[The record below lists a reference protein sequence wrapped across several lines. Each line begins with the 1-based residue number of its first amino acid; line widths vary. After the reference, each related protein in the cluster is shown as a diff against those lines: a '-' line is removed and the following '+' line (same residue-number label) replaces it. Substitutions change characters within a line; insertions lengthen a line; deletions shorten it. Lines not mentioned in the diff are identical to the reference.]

1 MFFERGVYRIEHDP
15 ERTREFYAQA
25 PDALCDCAGCRN
37 FRAAVSRMSGE
48 LRAFLE
54 QFGIDPAKPAEMS
67 VVYAPAKDALCYN
80 GFYHFCGEIREG
92 REAYI
97 QTGER
102 SFELDQR
109 YIISMG
115 DPGDN
120 EQVWF
125 RPDCALLDANF
136 PRPVAQVEVF
146 FNLPW
151 VLVEENTYP

>member
-1 MFFERGVYRIEHDP
+1 MIFERGVYGIEHDP

-25 PDALCDCAGCRN
+25 PDTLCDCAGCRN
-37 FRAAVSRMSGE
+37 FRAAVSRMSGG
-48 LRAFLE
+48 LRSFLE

-67 VVYAPAKDALCYN
+67 VVYAPAKDELCYN

-109 YIISMG
+109 YIISTG
-115 DPGDN
+115 EE
-120 EQVWF
+120 EQAWF
-125 RPDCALLDANF
+125 LTKCALLEPDF
-136 PRPVAQVEVF
+136 PRPAAQVEVF

-151 VLVEENTYP
+151 VLEEENTYP

>member
-1 MFFERGVYRIEHDP
+1 MIFERGVYGIEHDP
-15 ERTREFYAQA
+15 ERTRDFYAQA
-25 PDALCDCAGCRN
+25 PDTLCDCAGCRN

-48 LRAFLE
+48 MRSFLE

-102 SFELDQR
+102 SFALDQR
-109 YIISMG
+109 YIISTG
-115 DPGDN
+115 EG
-120 EQVWF
+120 EQAWF
-125 RPDCALLDANF
+125 LTQCALLEPGF
-136 PRPVAQVEVF
+136 PRPAAQVEVF

-151 VLVEENTYP
+151 VLDEENTYP

>member
-1 MFFERGVYRIEHDP
+1 MFFDRGVNRIEHDP

-25 PDALCDCAGCRN
+25 PDTLCNCAGCRN
-37 FRAAVSRMSGE
+37 FRAAVSRMSE
-48 LRAFLE
+48 ALRSFLE
-54 QFGIDPAKPAEMS
+54 QFGIDPVKPAEMS

-109 YIISMG
+109 YIISVNEG
-115 DPGDN
+115 

-125 RPDCALLDANF
+125 LVKCALIDANF
-136 PRPVAQVEVF
+136 PRPATQVEVF

-151 VLVEENTYP
+151 VLDEENTYL

>member
-1 MFFERGVYRIEHDP
+1 MFFERGVYRIEHDS

-25 PDALCDCAGCRN
+25 PDTCCDCAGCRN
-37 FRAAVSRMSGE
+37 FRAAVSRMSE
-48 LRAFLE
+48 ALRSFLE

-67 VVYAPAKDALCYN
+67 VLYAPAKDEVCYN

-92 REAYI
+92 RDAYI

-109 YIISMG
+109 YIISVSDG
-115 DPGDN
+115 
-120 EQVWF
+120 ERAWF
-125 RPDCALLDANF
+125 LAECALLATNF
-136 PRPVAQVEVF
+136 PLPAVQMEVF

-151 VLVEENTYP
+151 VLDEENTYP